1 MDSSSN
7 GRQDRGYI
15 LSLDA
20 GTSSVRAILYDSF
33 GVAVAMAQRP
43 LRLGFPQAGWVSQDA
58 MEILSRSIACMVE
71 VQVESGIHSDEI
83 RAVGI
88 ANQRETVV
96 VWDRASGQP
105 IADAIVWQCRRTAP
119 EVRKLVDAGYGP
131 LVQEKT
137 GLVIDP
143 YFSATKIA
151 WILDHVEG
159 ARERAERGELLA
171 GTVDTWLVY
180 NFTHGA
186 VHATD
191 YTNASRTM
199 LFDIHTLSWSDELC
213 ELFRVPRAMLGEA
226 RPSDG
231 DFGRVSSDI
240 FSHHPPIAGVVGD
253 QQSSLFG
260 HLCFDAGMAKN
271 TYGTGCFLLMNVGDA
286 PVASTHGLLC
296 TIGIAAGG
304 RVSYAL
310 EGSVFQA
317 GSVVQWLRDELGLI
331 KSAEESAEVA
341 RSVPSTGGCYL
352 VPAFTGLGA
361 PWWASDARGT
371 LTGLTRSTN
380 GAQIVRAG
388 LESIAYQSFDVLRA
402 MEADCGM
409 PVRELRVDGGAATND
424 FLMGFQ
430 ADILSRP
437 VVRPGAAERTALG
450 AAYLAGLSVGYWQD
464 VDDLAAR
471 QAGERRFEPSM
482 GDAEREELL
491 AGWDDAVHRTLA

>member
-1 MDSSSN
+1 MDASASVE
-7 GRQDRGYI
+7 DRGYI

-33 GVAVAMAQRP
+33 GVAIAMAQRP
-43 LRLGFPQAGWVSQDA
+43 LRLGYPQAGWVSQDP

-71 VQVESGIHSDEI
+71 VQVESGIHSDSI

-96 VWDRASGQP
+96 VWDRETGQP

-119 EVRKLVDAGYGP
+119 MIRELENAGHGP
-131 LVQEKT
+131 RVQELT
-137 GLVIDP
+137 GLVPDP

-151 WILDHVEG
+151 WILDDVPG
-159 ARERAERGELLA
+159 ARERAEHGELLA
-171 GTVDTWLVY
+171 GTVDTWLIY

-199 LFDIHTLSWSDELC
+199 LFDIHRLEWSDELC
-213 ELFRVPRAMLGEA
+213 ELFGVPRSMLGEA
-226 RPSDG
+226 LPSDG

-253 QQSSLFG
+253 QQASLFG
-260 HLCFDAGMAKN
+260 HLCFEPGMAKN
-271 TYGTGCFLLMNVGDA
+271 TYGTGCFLLMNVGEE
-286 PVASTHGLLC
+286 PVTSSRGLLC
-296 TIGIAAGG
+296 TVGLAAGG
-304 RVSYAL
+304 KVSYAL

-331 KSAEESAEVA
+331 QSTEESAAVA
-341 RSVPSTGGCYL
+341 RSVPSTDGCYL

-371 LTGLTRSTN
+371 LTGLTRAT
-380 GAQIVRAG
+380 GRAQIVRAG
-388 LESIAYQSFDVLRA
+388 LESIAYQSADVLGA
-402 MEADCGM
+402 MEADSGLT
-409 PVRELRVDGGAATND
+409 VRELRVDGGASTND
-424 FLMGFQ
+424 FLMEFQ
-430 ADILSRP
+430 AGILDR
-437 VVRPGAAERTALG
+437 VVTRPGAAERTSLG
-450 AAYLAGLSVGYWQD
+450 AAYIAGLNVGYWES
-464 VDDLAAR
+464 VEDLVAR
-471 QAGERRFEPSM
+471 QAGEHRFEPAM
-482 GDAEREELL
+482 AAEEREALL
-491 AGWDDAVHRTLA
+491 GGWHDAVRHTLA